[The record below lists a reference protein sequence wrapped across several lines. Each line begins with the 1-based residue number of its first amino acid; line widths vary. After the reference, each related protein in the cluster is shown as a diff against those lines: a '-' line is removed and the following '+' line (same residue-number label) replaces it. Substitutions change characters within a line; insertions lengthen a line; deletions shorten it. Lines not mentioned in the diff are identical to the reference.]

1 VGKSN
6 QSVRVGV
13 MPAPAP
19 RSDKAAAQLDNRA
32 GRRARARLA
41 RRAQPAAAPPAR
53 PAENEE
59 K

>member
-1 VGKSN
+1 MSKSN

-19 RSDKAAAQLDNRA
+19 RSDKAAAQFDNRA

-41 RRAQPAAAPPAR
+41 RRAELAAPPAR

-59 K
+59 